1 MMGLF
6 GLIAAAYGI
15 QATLR
20 MRNEETS
27 GRAEPVLSTAVG
39 RLRWV
44 GSHLVFS
51 LLGPAAALAAAGLAM
66 GLTHGLNT
74 GDVGRELPRVLAGAM
89 VQLPAVWVLAGV
101 TIVLFGLLPQLPAV
115 SWGAL
120 AICLLFGMVGAALQF
135 DQWVLDISPFTHLP
149 RLPGGEVSAAPLVW
163 LSALAVALAVAGL
176 AGFRRRDV
184 PTT

>member
-1 MMGLF
+1 MF
-6 GLIAAAYGI
+6 SKVLIANRGEIAVRIVRACEELGIATVAVYSEIDRDALHVKRADEAY
-15 QATLR
+15 
-20 MRNEETS
+20 
-27 GRAEPVLSTAVG
+27 
-39 RLRWV
+39 
-44 GSHLVFS
+44 
-51 LLGPAAALAAAGLAM
+51 LLGPAAALASAGLAM

-101 TIVLFGLLPQLPAV
+101 TIVLFGLLPRLAAV

-120 AICLLFGMVGAALQF
+120 AICLLLGMVGAALQF
-135 DQWVLDISPFTHLP
+135 DQWLLDISPFTHLP
-149 RLPGGEVSAAPLVW
+149 RLPAGEVSAAPLVW